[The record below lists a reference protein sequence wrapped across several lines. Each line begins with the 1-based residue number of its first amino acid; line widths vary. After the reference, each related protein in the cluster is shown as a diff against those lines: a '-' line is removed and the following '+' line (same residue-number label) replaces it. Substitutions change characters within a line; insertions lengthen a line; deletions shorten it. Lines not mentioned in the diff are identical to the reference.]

1 MVQYLQISVIY
12 HINKLK
18 NKNHMIISIGKAF
31 EKLQQPLIIKKLNKV
46 GIKRT
51 YLNII
56 QAIYEKPTA
65 NITVSDEKLKA
76 FPLR

>member
-1 MVQYLQISVIY
+1 MKGKKTHVITSTNTEKAFDKTQHISMIKTV
-12 HINKLK
+12 NKLGTGG
-18 NKNHMIISIGKAF
+18 N
-31 EKLQQPLIIKKLNKV
+31 
-46 GIKRT
+46 

-65 NITVSDEKLKA
+65 HVTVCDEKLKA

>member
-1 MVQYLQISVIY
+1 M
-12 HINKLK
+12 K

-31 EKLQQPLIIKKLNKV
+31 EKVQQALIIKKLNKV

>member
-1 MVQYLQISVIY
+1 
-12 HINKLK
+12 
-18 NKNHMIISIGKAF
+18 MIISIGKAF
-31 EKLQQPLIIKKLNKV
+31 EKVQQALIIKKLNKV

>member
-1 MVQYLQISVIY
+1 
-12 HINKLK
+12 
-18 NKNHMIISIGKAF
+18 MIISIGKAF
-31 EKLQQPLIIKKLNKV
+31 EKLQQPLIIQKLNKV